1 MEEEFEY
8 LYQDELEA
16 LQDLEADEGLW
27 FITRNYIIARRFTN
41 QYFLNARYASHHFV
55 RLCFS

>member
-27 FITRNYIIARRFTN
+27 FITRSYNIARRL
-41 QYFLNARYASHHFV
+41 QLNSTFKR
-55 RLCFS
+55 